1 MYSFLRST
9 YIYLILFLFNFLSL
23 IWIFRDER
31 VWAWDQS
38 LYARATLQLY
48 YTLINSPINWFTQMM
63 LTLGAQAPGIAWL
76 GQFFVP
82 LGDILGSTE
91 KGLLLYISLI
101 QFLVLILVFKSNQF
115 LSNGKNLI
123 ALMVSLSVA
132 SAPLFVGLSHQYLVE
147 PLQTLAVSWFI
158 FIMSFSPKWGK
169 KNVLINLMFA
179 IPFAMLAK
187 ISSPIYC
194 FAPAVVAL
202 IYDYLPPFLPK
213 TKNNEQTNIKDNLT
227 YLWIFFGLFLGI
239 ISFVWYIKNWPSL
252 IKHIKLAASSELWGH
267 KDTFLNKFNF
277 WLIAFQKSFFLEG
290 IYILILIVFI
300 AGLMVWVWKKNRKFS
315 YFDLCSFSSFI
326 NIITVLSVFS
336 FSANEDV
343 RFLLPLIP
351 HVSVLIAWSLFQLKG
366 KFITIFL
373 TLIFTIQLISVHLQT
388 LGIIDY
394 LSLRYVT
401 TLEADSQKFRNIEEL
416 VQKTCLS
423 DGTTNSFIGL
433 DQDWLNGNTFN
444 YFATKKLKQTELPCN
459 YILPDQAEIDISK
472 AWQKLLSS
480 NINYFISVKPSLIPD
495 NPFNQV
501 SLALLQKVKNS
512 SDFKL
517 DSTIGNGDSEILV
530 YKHEQNFD
538 IGQFKF
544 INNKKEKNYGY
555 IDTVNNST
563 DLNNNLVKG
572 QDIQIGGWAI
582 IPSKNKA
589 ADKVIIT
596 MGNNN
601 SIIGISLVNIDRPDI
616 AQGFKNPKLMKSG
629 WNAVIDS
636 DKLSTQTNIIKAW
649 SYDSET
655 KEAFPL
661 KNVHTMIFK

>member
-1 MYSFLRST
+1 
-9 YIYLILFLFNFLSL
+9 
-23 IWIFRDER
+23 
-31 VWAWDQS
+31 
-38 LYARATLQLY
+38 
-48 YTLINSPINWFTQMM
+48 M

>member
-1 MYSFLRST
+1 
-9 YIYLILFLFNFLSL
+9 LSL

-101 QFLVLILVFKSNQF
+101 QFLVLILVFKSNKF

-123 ALMVSLSVA
+123 ALMASLSVA

-169 KNVLINLMFA
+169 KNVLISLMFA

-239 ISFVWYIKNWPSL
+239 ISFVWYIKNWSSL

-277 WLIAFQKSFFLEG
+277 WLTAFQKSFFLEG
-290 IYILILIVFI
+290 IYILVLLVFI
-300 AGLMVWVWKKNRKFS
+300 VGLVVSMWSKNRKFS
-315 YFDLCSFSSFI
+315 HFDLCSFSSFI

-343 RFLLPLIP
+343 RFLLPLLP
-351 HVSVLIAWSLFQLKG
+351 HVSVLIAWSLFQLNG
-366 KFITIFL
+366 KIITIFVVV
-373 TLIFTIQLISVHLQT
+373 IFSIQLISVHLQS
-388 LGIIDY
+388 LGIIHF
-394 LSLRYVT
+394 LNLPYVT
-401 TLEADSQKFRNIEEL
+401 TLEADPQKVINIEKL
-416 VQKTCLS
+416 VQKTCS
-423 DGTTNSFIGL
+423 SNRITNSFIGL

-444 YFATKKLKQTELPCN
+444 YFATKKLKKIELPCT
-459 YILPDQAEIDISK
+459 YIYPDQAETDISK

-480 NINYFISVKPSLIPD
+480 NINYFISVKPSLIPN

-517 DSTIGNGDSEILV
+517 DSIIGHGDSEILV

-544 INNKKEKNYGY
+544 INNKDEKNYGY